1 MAKNASS
8 RTNTASWVES
18 QGRWR
23 IRVTRDGVTKAFY
36 CSTPGRRGQAEAN
49 RQADEWLLEGCP
61 AKVRSSLTVGA
72 AIEQY
77 KKYHAGLVAKKLGK
91 PVPDP
96 IKTRDLGNMRQPI
109 SHLENRSKEI
119 AGKKLARLTDGDLQQ
134 ILDKAAAEGLAKKTC
149 SNIRAAFV
157 DFAKWCRRNGLCD
170 YEPRDLKVPGTARA
184 KGKSIMQP
192 EQLKALFAS
201 TQTLWK
207 GRAENDPLLY
217 AYRLEVLTGL
227 RPGELMALRWQDW
240 EGDVLHV
247 RGSINDRGEHTSG
260 KNENAIRD
268 IRLFPLAAEQLKLHS
283 LQNGRPQTGY
293 MFAISSQRQYR
304 NRWYAFCDHNGI
316 QRVKPYELRHTFVSI
331 CQRLPEGLVKQL
343 VGHSK
348 SMDTFGVYGHA
359 VDGYSALA
367 AGQLSTVFSDL
378 LG

>member
-1 MAKNASS
+1 MAKNASG
-8 RTNTASWVES
+8 RTNTASWIES

-23 IRVTRDGVTKAFY
+23 IRVTREGVTKAFY

-61 AKVRSSLTVGA
+61 SKVRSTLTVGA

-184 KGKSIMQP
+184 KGKTIMQP

-227 RPGELMALRWQDW
+227 RPGEINGLEWADWHGDRLELR
-240 EGDVLHV
+240 
-247 RGSINDRGEHTSG
+247 RAINCYGETTTG
-260 KNENAIRD
+260 KNDNAR
-268 IRLFPLAAEQLKLHS
+268 RVVYLSSLARQVLED
-283 LQNGRPQTGY
+283 
-293 MFAISSQRQYR
+293 QYR
-304 NRWYAFCDHNGI
+304 ITGPKGSVFCISNLQHYHSRWKRYCKVNGLPDI
-316 QRVKPYELRHTFVSI
+316 APYEIRHTFVSI
-331 CQRLPEGLVKQL
+331 SDALPEAQMKKL
-343 VGHSK
+343 VGHSQ
-348 SMDTFGVYGHA
+348 SMDTYGVYGHEVQGEGEEISRNLDA
-359 VDGYSALA
+359 IFSKILSA
-367 AGQLSTVFSDL
+367 T
-378 LG
+378 